1 MHQAIHLDPSIR
13 DNVFLPL
20 IFMIFMV
27 GILRYYSRTW
37 FASSSPASV
46 KLYIDKDAVQ
56 DIQNKVD
63 YAKLAEEVK
72 EDVRFGNALA
82 RSTRVRAAANYLPEH
97 AVLNRKAFFCRP
109 QNGYLHREVQTNQLT
124 QMMNPEMMTGMLK
137 NNLSM
142 AVYNILLFSV
152 VGYFFSG
159 FIIAK
164 VPFPLSQRF
173 RSMLQQGL
181 TLSELDVRYVSSL
194 SWCFLLIFGL
204 QGLQSLILGGNVL
217 EEDMK
222 MMSGQNLVG
231 GEAPGQPKDYN

>member
-37 FASSSPASV
+37 FASSSPASA
-46 KLYIDKDAVQ
+46 KLHIDKDAVQ